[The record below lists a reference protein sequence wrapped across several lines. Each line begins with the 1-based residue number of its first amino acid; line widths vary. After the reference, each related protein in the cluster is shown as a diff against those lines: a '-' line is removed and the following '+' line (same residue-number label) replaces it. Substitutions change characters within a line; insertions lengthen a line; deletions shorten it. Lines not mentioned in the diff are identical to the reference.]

1 MSDFRDP
8 RDPAGVPGAYGYGYD
23 HQTIRRMQADAMG
36 TAWGMGPIIGLLL
49 LLGVLFFAL
58 STGESPRVA
67 QHETPPPAATE
78 PAPSGN

>member
-8 RDPAGVPGAYGYGYD
+8 REPMGAYDYRHGYD
-23 HQTIRRMQADAMG
+23 HQSVRRMQAEAMG

-49 LLGVLFFAL
+49 LLGVMFFAF
-58 STGESPRVA
+58 SASDTTQVA
-67 QHETPPPAATE
+67 RNEPAPPATTQ